1 MDKNVNP
8 IVALIVIIVF
18 GGLIALNFYCGNLLS
33 ESDRLG
39 LMAHH
44 PDGRIVVQFGDD
56 LYKIDPDSKQ
66 EKLISLEA
74 LGVTD
79 IVGGFGFFSNGDLL
93 VRSGKHSSGFDQSL
107 EKYARIADSKN
118 QQSNGSQLVR
128 CNIDLMRCVQFS
140 KKLPDQN
147 RTFRVFID
155 SQTDTVYLADT
166 TRLRILKLD
175 STGELLAIREGFKF
189 PNQLKLVDGQLWV
202 ADTNNNRVIQLS
214 IETESF
220 GNTVFQKNVRSG
232 NRRWPMDFAHFDGN
246 WLVLLM
252 DNEMAGG
259 RVIQFDQNWEKTKS
273 FKLPKYSDPLGV
285 LVLNDTIFINDFR
298 HTKIYQF
305 DLNGNRLVDFDANIL
320 KKNMDA
326 TRQYHFKLRLINF
339 TIWLIF
345 ALLTIIGFIVG
356 FYKIDE
362 NKFESSSVNNSKF
375 VKGNEMPLVGIA
387 VRPLFLYRALP
398 YINAAIIFI
407 LLILISSLLVK
418 KGINSFGYNFSFFVI
433 SLFVFKFMILKIL
446 FRLSKYR
453 MTIKNGSLEI
463 IDYSG
468 FRWEESFEDILWAER
483 AVKVGELVVPL
494 SVKNTHGLFP
504 RAIMKEWLIPQLS
517 GERKIN
523 RWSMFKYQWR
533 SPDGILKLGVGS
545 IFFMLVV
552 LAVAEF
558 MEVVSV

>member
-1 MDKNVNP
+1 M
-8 IVALIVIIVF
+8 
-18 GGLIALNFYCGNLLS
+18 
-33 ESDRLG
+33 
-39 LMAHH
+39 
-44 PDGRIVVQFGDD
+44 
-56 LYKIDPDSKQ
+56 
-66 EKLISLEA
+66 
-74 LGVTD
+74 
-79 IVGGFGFFSNGDLL
+79 
-93 VRSGKHSSGFDQSL
+93 
-107 EKYARIADSKN
+107 
-118 QQSNGSQLVR
+118 
-128 CNIDLMRCVQFS
+128 
-140 KKLPDQN
+140 
-147 RTFRVFID
+147 
-155 SQTDTVYLADT
+155 
-166 TRLRILKLD
+166 
-175 STGELLAIREGFKF
+175 AIREGFKF

-246 WLVLLM
+246 RLVLLM